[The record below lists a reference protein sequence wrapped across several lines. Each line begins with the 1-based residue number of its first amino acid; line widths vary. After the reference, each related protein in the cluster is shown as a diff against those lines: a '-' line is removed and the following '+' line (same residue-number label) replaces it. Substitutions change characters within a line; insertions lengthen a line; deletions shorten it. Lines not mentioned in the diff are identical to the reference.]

1 MIQQMDHPDKVDNR
15 DVWSL
20 PSAAAKVRFQ
30 GPSTVWRCRT
40 LHPKRTSAPGP
51 LVCAFRGKA
60 DTVLAP
66 QNVCSLIVVPWT
78 DVNGRVLIELI
89 NLPFLR
95 DGGGPAV

>member
-1 MIQQMDHPDKVDNR
+1 
-15 DVWSL
+15 
-20 PSAAAKVRFQ
+20 
-30 GPSTVWRCRT
+30 
-40 LHPKRTSAPGP
+40 
-51 LVCAFRGKA
+51 VCAFRGKA